1 MPWYL
6 KTAINFFKSIAN
18 KELVE
23 LVLMYV
29 IDKAIESPK
38 NDFKDAKEILECVRK
53 KIAS

>member
-6 KTAINFFKSIAN
+6 KTAISFFKSIAT

-23 LVLMYV
+23 TLLLYV

-38 NDFKDAKEILECVRK
+38 NEFKDAKEILHCVRK
-53 KIAS
+53 KIVD